1 LRQLDDE
8 QEGSLL
14 TRSSVKVNIITIQA
28 SDFSGQMCVSG
39 GDRIL
44 IKGKATYRSS
54 AIFGLRDEVESIA
67 AIMWESRVCMVMD
80 SGER

>member
-1 LRQLDDE
+1 LRQLDDD
-8 QEGSLL
+8 QEGGLL
-14 TRSSVKVNIITIQA
+14 TRPPEEVNIITIQA
-28 SDFSGQMCVSG
+28 SDFSVQMCVSG

-67 AIMWESRVCMVMD
+67 AIM
-80 SGER
+80 